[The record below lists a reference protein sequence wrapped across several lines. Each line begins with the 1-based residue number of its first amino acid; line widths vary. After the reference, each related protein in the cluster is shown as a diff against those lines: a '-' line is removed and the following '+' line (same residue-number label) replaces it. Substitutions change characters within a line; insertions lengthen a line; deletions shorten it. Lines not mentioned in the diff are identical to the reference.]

1 MRKHPRIKILFSK
14 NIINAGCL
22 KNGLTIFIDRDR
34 KEYKF
39 RNYSATKTQ
48 RGDKYKLNNGVFSLM
63 SLGLINFNPD
73 LSGLKKL

>member
-39 RNYSATKTQ
+39 RNSATKAQ
-48 RGDKYKLNNGVFSLM
+48 RPKEE
-63 SLGLINFNPD
+63 ININ
-73 LSGLKKL
+73 